1 MNNTCKDVVIAGD
14 YNINLLKIQEVPH
27 FLDFFEFMANH
38 SFYPKITLP
47 TRLAKYSSSLID
59 NYYCKISQ
67 NLLISECGIL
77 YTRISDHLPYF
88 INIKGAARES
98 PSSQKIKLR
107 LNSNV
112 AKSNLLSDLLSCNI
126 ADQMDRNLLT
136 DPNKNYDILCDQ
148 IQALKN
154 KHLPHRYVKA
164 NKHRHK
170 GQNGSHM
177 GS

>member
-77 YTRISDHLPYF
+77 YTRISDQLPYF

-98 PSSQKIKLR
+98 PSS
-107 LNSNV
+107 
-112 AKSNLLSDLLSCNI
+112 
-126 ADQMDRNLLT
+126 
-136 DPNKNYDILCDQ
+136 
-148 IQALKN
+148 
-154 KHLPHRYVKA
+154 
-164 NKHRHK
+164 
-170 GQNGSHM
+170 
-177 GS
+177 